1 MTYNKGKH
9 KSRGNTSQVASV
21 KSCKEIIVFLNTF
34 SRFSRM
40 LPDLYLIF
48 DREMKPRYLNP
59 FFSVNLRNNN
69 SIKQSFLVFWGINI
83 WYCRHLGVVTDESFP
98 VFSVIS
104 RHFPS
109 VEVRRKMTRNV
120 LSGTYGKN
128 SKIRPNNHSMS
139 PRLLVEIHILNKNH
153 YCFFQVGLLQEFSH
167 SLKGSYAGEKLSEIS
182 TKENEVVQAWRN
194 LLDRVQHRTYQ
205 LTESDEYQS
214 LLMLIQSLLLWIH
227 DMRIQIE
234 SDDKPK

>member
-1 MTYNKGKH
+1 M
-9 KSRGNTSQVASV
+9 
-21 KSCKEIIVFLNTF
+21 FLNTF

-48 DREMKPRYLNP
+48 DREMKPSYLQRLHKTIHKTIIP
-59 FFSVNLRNNN
+59 RILRDKYLIL
-69 SIKQSFLVFWGINI
+69 SASWSS
-83 WYCRHLGVVTDESFP
+83 DESFP

-120 LSGTYGKN
+120 LSGSYGKN
-128 SKIRPNNHSMS
+128 SKIS